1 MIRFNIRQE
10 RLEQNR
16 CKCGKPKSQC
26 EDTIEETKGMK
37 ARNFL
42 MNMGSK
48 HEEVERRLW
57 VGQIG
62 Y

>member
-48 HEEVERRLW
+48 HEEVERRL
-57 VGQIG
+57 
-62 Y
+62 

>member
-1 MIRFNIRQE
+1 MIVRFNIRQK

-26 EDTIEETKGMK
+26 KDNKIEETKGMK

-48 HEEVERRLW
+48 HEEVERRL
-57 VGQIG
+57 
-62 Y
+62 